1 MQLKSPTTH
10 RFLLLC
16 FPSFEVNFLKNST
29 FSASLFG
36 AYMFPI
42 SRFWLFPHLTFSK
55 EALLGISTLCSSW
68 VSFIRSLFIANT
80 TPILLEYCPL
90 AIILILGIM
99 LSIWSTFSSVV
110 LASWTAR
117 IAILFDLI
125 ILAILGHLELW
136 ELSFLP
142 LMFQDAIVMPFFLPI
157 FDWCCFLLVSWSTIC
172 RFSVSEITE
181 EVLELIQNGF
191 SSISGSVSISG
202 FSVLGKV
209 VSSPESGSLS
219 LLFLEAVSW
228 FLGVQPPL

>member
-1 MQLKSPTTH
+1 MSLSTQLKSLTTH

-16 FPSFEVNFLKNST
+16 FSSFEVNFLKKST
-29 FSASLFG
+29 FLASLFG
-36 AYMFPI
+36 EYMFSI
-42 SRFWLFPHLTFSK
+42 SKFWLFPHFTFSK
-55 EALLGISTLCSSW
+55 EALLGINTLCSNW
-68 VSFIRSLFIANT
+68 VSSIRSLFTTNT
-80 TPILLEYCPL
+80 IPILLEYCPF

-99 LSIWSTFSSVV
+99 LSIWSTFSFVV
-110 LASWTAR
+110 LASWMAK

-181 EVLELIQNGF
+181 EFSELTQKGF
-191 SSISGSVSISG
+191 SSVSGSVSVSG
-202 FSVLGKV
+202 
-209 VSSPESGSLS
+209 LS
-219 LLFLEAVSW
+219 LLGGVIPSSKLGSRGLIFLEAVS
-228 FLGVQPPL
+228 